1 MHSVFKVIEPNQTQ
15 SNKIEKSE
23 ILPQKRQALVFQTMD
38 SAIRRINHYPLDN
51 SIGFAW
57 VYPVDSAIHCL
68 NNWGQMFTLQQ
79 LQINIEL
86 ATSLLKYP
94 LSMENT

>member
-1 MHSVFKVIEPNQTQ
+1 VRLHSVFKVIEPSQTQ

-23 ILPQKRQALVFQTMD
+23 ILPQKCHALVVQTMD
-38 SAIRRINHYPLDN
+38 SAIQRINHYPLGN

-68 NNWGQMFTLQQ
+68 NN
-79 LQINIEL
+79 
-86 ATSLLKYP
+86 
-94 LSMENT
+94 